1 MGRLISTVVEP
12 AETTIETGRQL
23 LDRIIEE
30 RNKKVLEET
39 KKNHTDLQISTKSA
53 GKTRGNIVTLFFV
66 YVSIAPVAVCAYFNI
81 AADAKVLEF

>member
-1 MGRLISTVVEP
+1 MVEP

-53 GKTRGNIVTLFFV
+53 GKIRGNIVTLFFV
-66 YVSIAPVAVCAYFNI
+66 YVVAAVRTCACGFNS
-81 AADAKVLEF
+81 AADHQVFEL

>member
-1 MGRLISTVVEP
+1 MVEP

-53 GKTRGNIVTLFFV
+53 GKIRGNIVALFFV